1 MSERAGGRAEETSSA
16 TRATS
21 DNDNGA
27 RLTIQKRGK
36 KARECSNDARTTRHD
51 RSITV
56 STLLKREERE

>member
-27 RLTIQKRGK
+27 TNDS
-36 KARECSNDARTTRHD
+36 KAREKSAGM
-51 RSITV
+51 
-56 STLLKREERE
+56 